1 MTLKKTSRKH
11 KEIKILRIAGE
22 HWLHRRHHKA
32 KTKTKTENY
41 IEKKQLLQQ
50 ILDNEHNEEIKKYEN

>member
-1 MTLKKTSRKH
+1 MTLKKTSKKR
-11 KEIKILRIAGE
+11 KEIKMHRIAGE

-32 KTKTKTENY
+32 KTKLKTENY

-50 ILDNEHNEEIKKYEN
+50 IINKENNEEIKNIC